1 MPVFRPQLPA
11 SAVLAALAVC
21 ASGAAFAQSGFAM
34 PQPQNVV
41 SFQSSGSTE
50 VAQDQMRITL
60 STTLEGSNAQEVQTR
75 LRKAVDS
82 ALAEAKPQ
90 AQPEKMEV
98 TTGSFRIN
106 PRYGKDSKIS
116 AWQGYAEVQLE
127 GTDFARIT
135 GTAATIKSLSMNGIS
150 FGLSPK
156 TQREAEAKA
165 QGDAINTFK
174 NRAQQLSAAFGFG
187 GYSIREVNINGNEY
201 GGMQPAAAPRM
212 KAMMA
217 SPVME
222 ADSAIPA
229 EPGKTRVEVS
239 VNGSIQMK

>member
-135 GTAATIKSLSMNGIS
+135 TVAAQIKSLNMSGIS
-150 FGLSPK
+150 FGLAPK
-156 TQREAEAKA
+156 TQRAAEEKA
-165 QGDAINTFK
+165 QGEAINTFK
-174 NRAQQLSAAFGFG
+174 NRAQQLAKAFGFG
-187 GYSIREVNINGNEY
+187 SYSIREVSINGNEY

-212 KAMMA
+212 KVMMA
-217 SPVME
+217 SPMME
-222 ADSAIPA
+222 ADNAIPA

-239 VNGSIQMK
+239 VNGSIQMQ

>member
-1 MPVFRPQLPA
+1 MFALRPT
-11 SAVLAALAVC
+11 LAALAALSVL
-21 ASGAAFAQSGFAM
+21 ASSAVFAQSAGTM
-34 PQPQNVV
+34 NQPHNVL
-41 SFQSSGSTE
+41 SFQSSASTE

-60 STTLEGSNAQEVQTR
+60 ATTLEGSAAQEVQER
-75 LRKAVDS
+75 LRKAIEA
-82 ALAEAKPQ
+82 ALAQAKPQ
-90 AQPEKMEV
+90 AAAEKMEV
-98 TTGSFRIN
+98 STGSFRIN
-106 PRYGKDSKIS
+106 PRYSKDSRITG
-116 AWQGYAEVQLE
+116 WQGYAEIMLE

-135 GTAATIKSLSMNGIS
+135 GTAAAIKSLSMNGIS

-174 NRAQQLSAAFGFG
+174 NRAQQLSSAFGFRT
-187 GYSIREVNINGNEY
+187 YSIREVNINGNEY
-201 GGMQPAAAPRM
+201 GGMQPVAAARM
-212 KAMMA
+212 KVMMA
-217 SPVME
+217 SPMME

>member
-1 MPVFRPQLPA
+1 MSLFRPN
-11 SAVLAALAVC
+11 AALLSLAL
-21 ASGAAFAQSGFAM
+21 ASSAFAQGSPM
-34 PQPQNVV
+34 PEPRNVV
-41 SFQSSGSTE
+41 SFQSSASTE

-60 STTLEGSNAQEVQTR
+60 STTLEGSAAQEVQGR
-75 LRKAVDS
+75 LRKAVEA
-82 ALAEAKPQ
+82 ALDQAKPQ
-90 AQPEKMEV
+90 AAAEKMEV

-106 PRYGKDSKIS
+106 PRYGKDSRIS
-116 AWQGYAEVQLE
+116 SWQGYAEVQLE

-135 GTAATIKSLSMNGIS
+135 TVAAQIKSLNMSGIS
-150 FGLSPK
+150 FGLAPK
-156 TQREAEAKA
+156 TQRAAEEKA
-165 QGDAINTFK
+165 QGEAISTFK

-187 GYSIREVNINGNEY
+187 GYSIREVSINGNEY

-217 SPVME
+217 SSMME
-222 ADSAIPA
+222 TDSAIPA

>member
-1 MPVFRPQLPA
+1 M
-11 SAVLAALAVC
+11 
-21 ASGAAFAQSGFAM
+21 
-34 PQPQNVV
+34 
-41 SFQSSGSTE
+41 
-50 VAQDQMRITL
+50 
-60 STTLEGSNAQEVQTR
+60 
-75 LRKAVDS
+75 DS

-106 PRYGKDSKIS
+106 PRYGKDSKITG
-116 AWQGYAEVQLE
+116 WQGYAEVMLE

-135 GTAATIKSLSMNGIS
+135 STAAAIKSLSMGGIS

-165 QGDAINTFK
+165 QGEAIKSFQ
-174 NRAQQLSAAFGFG
+174 NRAQQLSSAFGFG
-187 GYSIREVNINGNEY
+187 GYNIREVNINGNEY
-201 GGMQPAAAPRM
+201 GGMQPVAAPRM
-212 KAMMA
+212 KVMMA
-217 SPVME
+217 APMME
-222 ADSAIPA
+222 ADSGVPA